1 MPDTVTLDMNEL
13 ASQVAGSIKA
23 DVIASLL
30 NDPIVAKHG
39 VVTPDGGVADKEVKK
54 ERARCAKV
62 CRNLNNEFGWGAA
75 SMCAEAIEKGEK

>member
-1 MPDTVTLDMNEL
+1 MTDEL
-13 ASQVAGSIKA
+13 RKRAATTYAANIYGNVNGPFVRLA
-23 DVIASLL
+23 LL
-30 NDPIVAKHG
+30 TQPTTIDAMLAF
-39 VVTPDGGVADKEVKK
+39 ADKEVKK